1 MIFNTLYE
9 SSQRGEL
16 MLIDGG
22 FCHFHLRRDEQLTIR
37 EIISQ
42 RPGVGQEMLKRLC
55 AASGATSLFAK
66 CPAELPAN
74 DWYQRRGF
82 EFEGEERT
90 RNGRVLSLWRLP
102 LPARP
107 SAWVWDIPTQLCRW
121 NGWTWEP
128 MTDPVQL
135 CHWDGQAWKPVYHE

>member
-1 MIFNTLYE
+1 
-9 SSQRGEL
+9 

-22 FCHFHLRRDEQLTIR
+22 FCHFHLRRDGQLTIR

-42 RPGVGQEMLKRLC
+42 RPGAGQEMLKRLC
-55 AASGATSLFAK
+55 ATPGATSLFAK

-90 RNGRVLSLWRLP
+90 RSGRVLSLWRLP
-102 LPARP
+102 LPLPASP

-121 NGWTWEP
+121 NGWVWEVV
-128 MTDPVQL
+128 TDPVQL
-135 CHWDGQAWKPVYHE
+135 CYWDGQAWKPVYHE